1 MPPQDRNLAPLRL
14 VSPVVDDVRH
24 KDLRHK
30 DVELVAALRD
40 GAAWASEAIW
50 DRHSDTVS
58 RFFVRSLGR
67 STADVE
73 DLTQEVFLR
82 VFTRPSAIREPA
94 ALREFVIAV
103 AVRVLKG
110 ELRYRWIRRWVRLS
124 DSGQLPDGPAA
135 PDSDEAARHALKRC
149 YAILD
154 DLSARERA
162 AFVLR
167 YLEEM
172 TVSEVAAR
180 MTVSHSTAKRVINRA
195 AAKVSERVGRDVD
208 LKTFFLDAG
217 GRSFGER

>member
-1 MPPQDRNLAPLRL
+1 MPPQDRNLASLRL
-14 VSPVVDDVRH
+14 VSPLVDDVRH
-24 KDLRHK
+24 Q

-50 DRHSDTVS
+50 DRYSDNVS

-67 STADVE
+67 STAEVE

-82 VFTRPSAIREPA
+82 VFTRPRAIREPA
-94 ALREFVIAV
+94 ALREFVMAV

-124 DSGQLPDGPAA
+124 DSGQLPDRPAA
-135 PDSDEAARHALKRC
+135 PDSDEAARHALRRC

-154 DLSARERA
+154 GLGARERA
-162 AFVLR
+162 AFLLR

-172 TVSEVAAR
+172 TVSEVAER
-180 MTVSHSTAKRVINRA
+180 MAISHSTAKRLITRGI
-195 AAKVSERVGRDVD
+195 AKVSERVGRDVD
-208 LKTFFLDAG
+208 LKAFFLDAG
-217 GRSFGER
+217 GRSFRER

>member
-1 MPPQDRNLAPLRL
+1 MPPQDRNLVSLRL

-24 KDLRHK
+24 A
-30 DVELVAALRD
+30 DVDLVAALRA

-50 DRHSDTVS
+50 DRYSDNVS

-67 STADVE
+67 STAEVE

-82 VFTRPSAIREPA
+82 VFTRVSAIREPA
-94 ALREFVIAV
+94 ALREFVMGV

-124 DSGQLPDGPAA
+124 DSGQLPDRPAV
-135 PDSDEAARHALKRC
+135 PDSDEVARHALRRC

-154 DLSARERA
+154 ALSARERA

-167 YLEEM
+167 HVEEM
-172 TVSEVAAR
+172 TVNEVAAR
-180 MTVSHSTAKRVINRA
+180 MAISHSTAKRVINRA
-195 AAKVSERVGRDVD
+195 VAKVSERVGRDVD
-208 LKTFFLDAG
+208 LKAFFLDAG

>member
-1 MPPQDRNLAPLRL
+1 MPPQDRNVASLRL
-14 VSPVVDDVRH
+14 VSPVMGDVRH
-24 KDLRHK
+24 E
-30 DVELVAALRD
+30 DVELVAALCA

-50 DRHSDTVS
+50 DRYSDNVS

-67 STADVE
+67 STAEVE

-82 VFTRPSAIREPA
+82 VFTRPRMIREPA
-94 ALREFVIAV
+94 ALREFVMAV

-110 ELRYRWIRRWVRLS
+110 ELRYRWIRRWVKLS
-124 DSGQLPDGPAA
+124 DSGELPDRPAA

-154 DLSARERA
+154 GLSARERA

-172 TVSEVAAR
+172 TVNEVAER
-180 MTVSHSTAKRVINRA
+180 MAISHSTAKRVISRA
-195 AAKVSERVGRDVD
+195 ATKVSERVGRDVD

>member
-1 MPPQDRNLAPLRL
+1 MPPQDRNLASLRL
-14 VSPVVDDVRH
+14 VSPLVDDVRH
-24 KDLRHK
+24 E
-30 DVELVAALRD
+30 DVDLVAALCE

-50 DRHSDTVS
+50 DRYSDHVS

-67 STADVE
+67 STAEVE

-82 VFTRPSAIREPA
+82 LFTRPRAIREPA
-94 ALREFVIAV
+94 ALREFVMAV
-103 AVRVLKG
+103 AVRVLRG

-124 DSGQLPDGPAA
+124 DSGQLPDSPAA

-154 DLSARERA
+154 GLSARERA

-172 TVSEVAAR
+172 TVNEVAAR
-180 MTVSHSTAKRVINRA
+180 MVVSHSTAKRLINRA
-195 AAKVSERVGRDVD
+195 AAKVSEHVGRDVD
-208 LKTFFLDAG
+208 LKAFFLDAG

>member
-1 MPPQDRNLAPLRL
+1 MPPQDRSLASLRL
-14 VSPVVDDVRH
+14 VSSLADDVRH
-24 KDLRHK
+24 E
-30 DVELVAALRD
+30 DVDLVAALRD

-50 DRHSDTVS
+50 DRYSDNVS

-67 STADVE
+67 STAEVE

-82 VFTRPSAIREPA
+82 VFTRPRAIREPA
-94 ALREFVIAV
+94 ALREFVMAV

-124 DSGQLPDGPAA
+124 DSGQLPDSPAA
-135 PDSDEAARHALKRC
+135 PDSDEAARHALRRC

-154 DLSARERA
+154 GLSVRERA

-172 TVSEVAAR
+172 TVNEVAAR
-180 MTVSHSTAKRVINRA
+180 MAVSHSTAKRLVNRA
-195 AAKVSERVGRDVD
+195 VAKVSEQVGRDVD
-208 LKTFFLDAG
+208 LKAFFLDAG

>member
-1 MPPQDRNLAPLRL
+1 M
-14 VSPVVDDVRH
+14 DDVRH
-24 KDLRHK
+24 E
-30 DVELVAALRD
+30 DVELVAALRE

-50 DRHSDTVS
+50 DRYSDNVS

-67 STADVE
+67 STAEVE

-82 VFTRPSAIREPA
+82 VFTRPRAIREPA
-94 ALREFVIAV
+94 ALREFVMAV

-124 DSGQLPDGPAA
+124 DSGQLPDRPAA
-135 PDSDEAARHALKRC
+135 PDTDEAARHALKRC

-154 DLSARERA
+154 GLSARERA

-172 TVSEVAAR
+172 TVNEVAER
-180 MTVSHSTAKRVINRA
+180 MTVSHSTAKRLISRA
-195 AAKVSERVGRDVD
+195 VAKVSERVGRDVD
-208 LKTFFLDAG
+208 LRTFFLDAG
-217 GRSFGER
+217 GRSFRER

>member
-1 MPPQDRNLAPLRL
+1 MPPQDRNLASLRL
-14 VSPVVDDVRH
+14 VSPLVDDVRQA
-24 KDLRHK
+24 DA
-30 DVELVAALRD
+30 DLVAALCE

-50 DRHSDTVS
+50 DRYSDNVS

-67 STADVE
+67 STTEVE

-82 VFTRPSAIREPA
+82 VFTRPRAIREPA
-94 ALREFVIAV
+94 ALREFVMAV

-124 DSGQLPDGPAA
+124 DSGQLPDGCRRRLTATRRRA
-135 PDSDEAARHALKRC
+135 TRSNVVTRSSTSLG
-149 YAILD
+149 
-154 DLSARERA
+154 ARERA
-162 AFVLR
+162 AFSLR

-172 TVSEVAAR
+172 TVNEVAER
-180 MTVSHSTAKRVINRA
+180 MAISHSTAKRLISRA
-195 AAKVSERVGRDVD
+195 VAKVSEQVGRDVD